1 MPRPTIAIP
10 PEIEQ
15 WIKDQYCYEHK
26 TAEELVQ
33 ALANEHDIEMTSRT
47 LGRRLQEWGC
57 KKQTRVN
64 YTFELV
70 SRFLILFYQ
79 MVLDDKTITYILNVE
94 GMSISYSNVARLR
107 RKLGIRRRVR
117 AGDYDI
123 AWEELIAIV
132 EREFHEG
139 MLRNYGRNFLY
150 AHFRRSQ
157 YLVSRYRLWE
167 AVRIVDPEG
176 IALRTGDA
184 NRKRGSYEV
193 PGPNWI
199 WSLDGYCKVELV
211 EIQIYA
217 AIDAFSRMV
226 LWIYVGISGRIIRLI
241 WAYSVHKN
249 CMVKLGNNC
258 GRWAGLITGY

>member
-1 MPRPTIAIP
+1 MPRPTIAMP
-10 PEIEQ
+10 PEIQQ
-15 WIKDQYCYEHK
+15 WIRDQYCYEHK

-33 ALANEHDIEMTSRT
+33 ALANEHEFEITLRT
-47 LGRRLQEWGC
+47 LKRRLQEWGC
-57 KKQTRVN
+57 KKQTRVD

-94 GMSISYSNVARLR
+94 GMSISHSNVARLR

-123 AWEELIAIV
+123 AWDELIAIV

-157 YLVSRYRLWE
+157 YLVSRY
-167 AVRIVDPEG
+167 ASFCDF
-176 IALRTGDA
+176 
-184 NRKRGSYEV
+184 
-193 PGPNWI
+193 
-199 WSLDGYCKVELV
+199 SL
-211 EIQIYA
+211 
-217 AIDAFSRMV
+217 F
-226 LWIYVGISGRIIRLI
+226 
-241 WAYSVHKN
+241 
-249 CMVKLGNNC
+249 
-258 GRWAGLITGY
+258 